1 MTKTPRTKSLRI
13 PTQGFKKDNML
24 TGYVFIFAAASCWG
38 FVGIFSSIAFSEGV
52 APMEVAFWRAL
63 FAWAL
68 FGAQAFI
75 QKETHI
81 HIKDIPLL
89 FVFGLLG
96 ISLFYISYLYAI
108 DSGGAA
114 LASVLLY
121 TAPAW
126 VVICSFFIYK
136 EKLTTQKIAALILII
151 AGVFL
156 ISNTGGNANST
167 QSLSAIAIISGLTA
181 GFCYSLYYTLGKHFS
196 ARYSSANLFLYM
208 LPIGC
213 LGILPFVEFTQKS
226 SLAWFAIVCIA
237 TLSTFIANQCYYQGL
252 KKLEAGKAS
261 IVATIEPVIAAIAA
275 FFILGE
281 HFTLLGYVGAT
292 LVICAVLLTI
302 IKR

>member
-1 MTKTPRTKSLRI
+1 
-13 PTQGFKKDNML
+13 ML
-24 TGYVFIFAAASCWG
+24 SGYVFIIAAASCWG
-38 FVGIFSSIAFSEGV
+38 FIGIFSSIAFSEGV

-63 FAWAL
+63 LAWFFFAT
-68 FGAQAFI
+68 QAFI
-75 QKETHI
+75 QKEMRMQI
-81 HIKDIPLL
+81 RDIPLL
-89 FVFGLLG
+89 CIFGLLG

-108 DSGGAA
+108 DAGGAA

-126 VVICSFFIYK
+126 VVVCSFFIYK
-136 EKLTTQKIAALILII
+136 EKLTTQKIVALILII

-167 QSLSAIAIISGLTA
+167 TSLSAIAIVSGLTA

-213 LGILPFVEFTQKS
+213 LGILPFVEFVPKS
-226 SLAWFAIVCIA
+226 PLAWFAIACIA
-237 TLSTFIANQCYYQGL
+237 FLSTFIANQCYYQGL

-261 IVATIEPVIAAIAA
+261 IVATIEPVIAATAA
-275 FFILGE
+275 FFIFGE
-281 HFTLLGYVGAT
+281 HFTLLGYIGAM

>member
-1 MTKTPRTKSLRI
+1 
-13 PTQGFKKDNML
+13 ML
-24 TGYVFIFAAASCWG
+24 NGYIFIIAAASCWG
-38 FVGIFSSIAFSEGV
+38 LIGIFSSIAFSEGV
-52 APMEVAFWRAL
+52 GPMEVAFWRAL
-63 FAWAL
+63 VAWLL
-68 FGAQAFI
+68 FGTQAFI

-81 HIKDIPLL
+81 HTKDIPLL

-96 ISLFYISYLYAI
+96 ISLFYVSYQYAI
-108 DSGGAA
+108 NSGGAA

-126 VVICSFFIYK
+126 VVVCSFFIYK
-136 EKLTTQKIAALILII
+136 EKLTINKITALLLII

-156 ISNTGGNANST
+156 ISNTGGNANSSK
-167 QSLSAIAIISGLTA
+167 SLSTLAIVSGLTA
-181 GFCYSLYYTLGKHFS
+181 GFCYSLYYTVGKHFS
-196 ARYSSANLFLYM
+196 ARYSSANLFLYI

-213 LGILPFVEFTQKS
+213 LGILPFVEFAPKS
-226 SLAWFAIVCIA
+226 PLAWLALVAVAII
-237 TLSTFIANQCYYQGL
+237 STFIANQCYYQGL

-261 IVATIEPVIAAIAA
+261 IVSTIEPVVAATAA

-302 IKR
+302 IKK

>member
-1 MTKTPRTKSLRI
+1 
-13 PTQGFKKDNML
+13 
-24 TGYVFIFAAASCWG
+24 
-38 FVGIFSSIAFSEGV
+38 
-52 APMEVAFWRAL
+52 MEVAFWRAL
-63 FAWAL
+63 LAWFFFAT
-68 FGAQAFI
+68 QAFI
-75 QKETHI
+75 KKETHI
-81 HIKDIPLL
+81 QVRDIPLL
-89 FVFGLLG
+89 SVFGLLG
-96 ISLFYISYLYAI
+96 ISLFYVSYLYAI
-108 DSGGAA
+108 DAGGAA

-136 EKLTTQKIAALILII
+136 EKLTAQKIVALILII

-167 QSLSAIAIISGLTA
+167 TSLSVLAIISGLTA
-181 GFCYSLYYTLGKHFS
+181 GFCYSLYYTIGKHFS

-213 LGILPFVEFTQKS
+213 LGILPFVNFSHKS
-226 SLAWFAIVCIA
+226 SLAWFAIACIA
-237 TLSTFIANQCYYQGL
+237 ILSTFIANQCYYQGL

-261 IVATIEPVIAAIAA
+261 IVATIEPVVAATAA

-302 IKR
+302 IKK

>member
-1 MTKTPRTKSLRI
+1 
-13 PTQGFKKDNML
+13 
-24 TGYVFIFAAASCWG
+24 
-38 FVGIFSSIAFSEGV
+38 
-52 APMEVAFWRAL
+52 MEVAFWRAL
-63 FAWAL
+63 FAWVFFAT
-68 FGAQAFI
+68 QAFMQKKTQI
-75 QKETHI
+75 QV
-81 HIKDIPLL
+81 KDIPLIS
-89 FVFGLLG
+89 VFGLLG

-114 LASVLLY
+114 LASILLY

-126 VVICSFFIYK
+126 VVVCSLFIYK
-136 EKLTTQKIAALILII
+136 EKLTPTKIAALVLII

-167 QSLSAIAIISGLTA
+167 TSLSPLAIISGLTA
-181 GFCYSLYYTLGKHFS
+181 GFCYSLYYTIGKHFS

-213 LGILPFVEFTQKS
+213 LGILPFVNFAPKS
-226 SLAWFAIVCIA
+226 PLAWAGIILIA
-237 TLSTFIANQCYYQGL
+237 FISTFIANQCYYQGL

-261 IVATIEPVIAAIAA
+261 IVATIEPVVAATAA

-281 HFTLLGYVGAT
+281 QFTLLGYAGAI